1 MPLVRASEWTR
12 VDDDE
17 ALAAPRLPGDARA
30 GPVVR
35 RAPPVPGVVGRGVGR
50 EQGPGRRGRAL
61 PARRVRLVR
70 QESHEHALL
79 LAPDGEDGVVSRV
92 GREGMAR
99 AAGYGP
105 RWVGREPR
113 RHRARPRLPPAH
125 GVAVGGAPLR
135 ILLKRKNYAEPILCV
150 HSSSFPRT
158 GQDRTNS
165 AALRTC
171 SGTRQDACRRYGV
184 PT

>member
-35 RAPPVPGVVGRGVGR
+35 RAPPVPRVVGRGVGR
-50 EQGPGRRGRAL
+50 EQRAGRRGRAL

-79 LAPDGEDGVVSRV
+79 LAADGEDGVVSRV

-113 RHRARPRLPPAH
+113 RHRARPRLPPAQQS
-125 GVAVGGAPLR
+125 GGRPGE
-135 ILLKRKNYAEPILCV
+135 LKPVKIMRTIKCV